1 MSDSYNIK
9 IGVDATNGQRGVK
22 AFTTDL
28 NNAMKVLK
36 AFDQRS
42 KSAFDSLSKLG
53 NANLSGL
60 SKTVRGTAQA
70 IETLNR
76 VKLSKS
82 LVNNLQMLQRT
93 LANFR
98 FNADALKKVPEAMAA
113 LSKAKIDTR
122 FVGLLNEVKAA
133 LKGFRGPPPEVDKWR
148 TVLTSLAK
156 VSIAASMP
164 QRVTALSGAL
174 KGFKGPS
181 ASALKFPAFIKQIAG
196 LRITPTLAA
205 NLNALRAASAGFQ
218 GPSAAAVKNLT
229 ALLHAMSSAA
239 PAQINAVAAALSRL
253 NGLNLNVGRSVGNA
267 GRAGSSA
274 MAGWTRSIGGTIAA
288 SRILDRQM
296 SLTYHA
302 AGLVTTALGSVSVG
316 AVAAGIY
323 DTGSAFIALQRTL
336 STVAT
341 STTEVEDHL
350 KFLTDLAQR
359 MPIDIQAAAES
370 YGKFAVAARLTG
382 VSAADTQ
389 KVFAGFSTA
398 FAAMGVGSENQK
410 YALLALEQMFTKGKV
425 SAEELQQQLG
435 EHLPGA
441 IKLLSDAVGKGTTEF
456 FKMMK
461 AGEITPDYLI
471 KMADGVTERFGPAL
485 EAALN
490 SSQGKIQDMQNA
502 WTEFKKTIFD
512 NGFNAGLGALAAQ
525 FAAVLRSDDMLKF
538 AKSFGQSLG
547 EAMKVLGVLGRMLVE
562 HKDQVKDF
570 LIAFAAT
577 GTLVSFAAAVRS
589 AISPTTLLFAGML
602 GLVKLLQSDSSITT
616 KLLGIGAAVAGLSI
630 YMGAGAVSTAK
641 FTGALLAW
649 TAAAY
654 GAAKG
659 GAWLG
664 KWIGENLGDKMIQ
677 YMPGF
682 SHALADFSKTG
693 LVTGLNGMFGIGD
706 GVAEEAGQ
714 KTGTDYMKSIGDALD
729 PTKVFGS
736 FTDEFNKLKA
746 QADATANGIQNQEL
760 SNEKQINKQRE
771 EEIKLL
777 EQKAKTLTP
786 AAQKLWDEVNALG
799 KASDL
804 YKRQLTYIDEIQKKR
819 GLSDAQAASMKK
831 VLDAQTLDER
841 NPVGALVRDYT
852 AELNAAK
859 ARNGYEQ
866 AVNAAVDAR
875 NDLLKQ
881 GVDLTNEQFKALQD
895 YQIGLAKMNGEIG
908 NGIERWSAK
917 VGDFNDNMQNA
928 IADGLGGL
936 SDEITKFVTGAD
948 ADFAGL
954 ARSILASFV
963 KISLDSMLKDMFGS
977 IGMDGQKNGQSQAEQ
992 ALTKLANIGE
1002 TITTAMTNVYTSGLA
1017 IDGLGLGTGGTGD
1030 MAKSV
1035 ESATSKG
1042 LTNAVTRAPLADI
1055 PGTNV
1060 APKTPLSTDRLPLEK
1075 AVNDNTD
1082 AIKTMAQVQTDA
1094 AKVTAKAA
1102 DVINPARPGSMLDQ
1116 LRKGQTTPEAILSK
1130 NADMGLRGTIAP
1142 TGKPLEVT
1150 VTKPSGQA
1158 LNGNDAVAAMKT
1170 ANILPTAQAVA
1181 KATPAYAGGGDGL
1194 LGNAAGTGTYKEVG
1208 NFVSRGADNVDS
1220 RLRDILKTAAQ
1231 RSGLQVSAYSG
1242 QRYSGHGE
1250 HTRGLATDVQLM
1262 DPKTGKIY
1270 GSAAGGGMYQ
1280 NAEQFRVNEQFA
1292 QTARQVQM
1300 EKYPELAKDFRWG
1313 GYFGGKWGRNPAT
1326 GKDYQYGAGDGMHFD
1341 LGGRGQANNRMGGGS
1356 WAGGLSDQQ
1365 RALLSRQGYNPT
1377 SIGMGSSANTGGK
1390 PVLDPTTTGSIDAL
1404 NQKMASMGQAA
1415 QSAGAPL
1422 EQMKTKL
1429 TETGTNAQTG
1439 AQTVGMANQQ
1449 KTMAEQQMAMSA
1461 QTTGMQVQTAG
1472 INAQTAGPQFLQAG
1486 NSIMSA
1492 GQQAQAAGTSAQSA
1506 TPGLGGFGSGIS
1518 QLLGPLASAIPGLGQ
1533 FGSSIMSLVSSL
1545 FSGGGGGMGGGL
1557 LGGLFSE
1564 GGYSDSPVSRAR
1576 VGAGAFAN
1584 APHFREGTANTSGGM
1599 PAILH
1604 DNEAVI
1610 PLSRGRKI
1618 PVEMP
1623 EGKTPMYGAGAGGS
1637 RGRAPMVFN
1646 FNGVKDADS
1655 FRKSKSQIANDMA
1668 SYQRRANMRDG

>member
-9 IGVDATNGQRGVK
+9 IGVDASNGQRGVK
-22 AFTTDL
+22 TFTGTL
-28 NNAMKVLK
+28 NDAMKTLK
-36 AFDQRS
+36 AFDQRA
-42 KSAFDSLSKLG
+42 KSAFESLSKLG
-53 NANLSGL
+53 TTNLSGL

-76 VKLSKS
+76 VKLSKT

-93 LANFR
+93 LASFR

-113 LSKAKIDTR
+113 LAKAKIDTR

-133 LKGFRGPPPEVDKWR
+133 LKGFRGPPAGLDKWGKA
-148 TVLTSLAK
+148 LS
-156 VSIAASMP
+156 SIGKINIPAPLPA
-164 QRVTALSGAL
+164 RVTALSAAM

-181 ASALKFPAFIKQIAG
+181 SSASKFPAFVKQIAG
-196 LRITPTLAA
+196 LKITPTLAA
-205 NLNALRAASAGFQ
+205 NLNALRTASSGFQ
-218 GPSAAAVKNLT
+218 GPSASAVKNLT
-229 ALLHAMSSAA
+229 ALLHAMSTAA
-239 PAQINAVAAALSRL
+239 PAQINAVAAGLARL
-253 NGLNLNVGRSVGNA
+253 NGLNVNVGRSVGNA
-267 GRAGSSA
+267 GKAGTSA
-274 MAGWTRSIGGTIAA
+274 MASWTRGIGGTIAA

-302 AGLVTTALGSVSVG
+302 AGLLTTALGSVSVG
-316 AVAAGIY
+316 AVAQGIY
-323 DTGSAFIALQRTL
+323 QTGSAFIALQRTL
-336 STVAT
+336 GTVAT
-341 STTEVEDHL
+341 SSTEVEDHL

-359 MPIDIQAAAES
+359 MPIDIQSAAES

-398 FAAMGVGSENQK
+398 FAAMGVGAENQK

-441 IKLLSDAVGKGTTEF
+441 IKLLSDTVGKGTTEF

-471 KMADGVTERFGPAL
+471 KMADGVTNRFGPAL

-525 FAAVLRSDDMLKF
+525 FATVLRSDDMLKF
-538 AKSFGQSLG
+538 AKSFGASLG

-682 SHALADFSKTG
+682 SHALADFSKTD

-706 GVAEEAGQ
+706 SVAEEAGQ
-714 KTGTDYMKSIGDALD
+714 KTGTDYMKSIGNALD
-729 PTKVFGS
+729 PSNLFGG

-799 KASDL
+799 KANDL
-804 YKRQLTYIDEIQKKR
+804 YKNQLTYIDEIQKKR

-831 VLDAQTLDER
+831 VLDAKTLDDR
-841 NPVGALVRDYT
+841 SPVGALVRDYT

-859 ARNGYEQ
+859 ARTGYET

-881 GVDLTNEQFKALQD
+881 GIDLTNEQAQALTD
-895 YQIGLAKMNGEIG
+895 YQVGLAKMNGDIG

-928 IADGLGGL
+928 IADGIGGL
-936 SDEITKFVTGAD
+936 SDEISKFVTGAD

-954 ARSILASFV
+954 ARSILANFV
-963 KISLDSMLKDMFGS
+963 KISLDSMMKDMFGAM
-977 IGMDGQKNGQSQAEQ
+977 GQDGQKNGQSQAEQ
-992 ALTKLANIGE
+992 ALAKLSSIGE

-1017 IDGLGLGTGGTGD
+1017 IDGLGLGATGAD
-1030 MAKSV
+1030 
-1035 ESATSKG
+1035 TSKIADA
-1042 LTNAVTRAPLADI
+1042 TTKSISNAVTRAPLADI
-1055 PGTNV
+1055 PG
-1060 APKTPLSTDRLPLEK
+1060 AKTLPNGPLSTDRLPLEK
-1075 AVNDNTD
+1075 AVSANTD
-1082 AIKTMAQVQTDA
+1082 AIKTMASAQVSATKA
-1094 AKVTAKAA
+1094 TTSAA

-1116 LRKGQTTPEAILSK
+1116 MRKGETTSAQINAARPGSMLDQLRKGEITSDQIVIKNTNNT
-1130 NADMGLRGTIAP
+1130 NADLGLRGAQP
-1142 TGKPLEVT
+1142 
-1150 VTKPSGQA
+1150 
-1158 LNGNDAVAAMKT
+1158 
-1170 ANILPTAQAVA
+1170 LPTSQAMA
-1181 KATPAYAGGGDGL
+1181 KAAPAYAGGGGGL

-1220 RLRDILKTAAQ
+1220 RLRDILGTAAK
-1231 RSGLQVSAYSG
+1231 RSGLQVEAYSG

-1250 HTRGLATDVQLM
+1250 HTRGLATDVKLT
-1262 DPKTGKIY
+1262 DPLTGKSY

-1326 GKDYQYGAGDGMHFD
+1326 GKDYQYGAGDGMHYD
-1341 LGGRGQANNRMGGGS
+1341 LGGRGQAGNRMGGGS

-1365 RALLSRQGYNPT
+1365 RALLARQGYNPT
-1377 SIGMGSSANTGGK
+1377 SIGMGSSANSAGK
-1390 PVLDPTTTGSIDAL
+1390 PALDPTTTNSIDAL
-1404 NQKMASMGQAA
+1404 NAKMSTMGQAA
-1415 QSAGAPL
+1415 QAAGAPL

-1429 TETGTNAQTG
+1429 AETGTNAQTG

-1449 KTMAEQQMAMSA
+1449 KTMADQQMAMSA
-1461 QTTGMQVQTAG
+1461 QTAGVQV
-1472 INAQTAGPQFLQAG
+1472 
-1486 NSIMSA
+1486 
-1492 GQQAQAAGTSAQSA
+1492 
-1506 TPGLGGFGSGIS
+1506 
-1518 QLLGPLASAIPGLGQ
+1518 
-1533 FGSSIMSLVSSL
+1533 
-1545 FSGGGGGMGGGL
+1545 
-1557 LGGLFSE
+1557 
-1564 GGYSDSPVSRAR
+1564 
-1576 VGAGAFAN
+1576 
-1584 APHFREGTANTSGGM
+1584 
-1599 PAILH
+1599 
-1604 DNEAVI
+1604 
-1610 PLSRGRKI
+1610 
-1618 PVEMP
+1618 
-1623 EGKTPMYGAGAGGS
+1623 
-1637 RGRAPMVFN
+1637 
-1646 FNGVKDADS
+1646 
-1655 FRKSKSQIANDMA
+1655 
-1668 SYQRRANMRDG
+1668 

>member
-9 IGVDATNGQRGVK
+9 IGVDASGGQRGVK
-22 AFTTDL
+22 QFSSAISD
-28 NNAMKVLK
+28 AMRILK
-36 AFDQRS
+36 AFDQQS
-42 KSAFDSLSKLG
+42 KSAFETLSKLG
-53 NANLSGL
+53 SANMSGL

-98 FNADALKKVPEAMAA
+98 FNADALKKVPEAMTA

-133 LKGFRGPPPEVDKWR
+133 LKGFRGPPAGVDKWR
-148 TVLTSLAK
+148 AVLSSLAK
-156 VSIAASMP
+156 ISIAASLP
-164 QRVTALSGAL
+164 ARVTSLSAAM

-181 ASALKFPAFIKQIAG
+181 ASALKFPTFIKQLAG
-196 LRITPTLAA
+196 LRITPALAQ
-205 NLNALRAASAGFQ
+205 NLNALRLASAGFQ
-218 GPSAAAVKNLT
+218 GPSASAVKNLT
-229 ALLHAMSSAA
+229 ALLHAMSTAT
-239 PAQINAVAAALSRL
+239 PGQINAVAAALTRL
-253 NGLNLNVGRSVGNA
+253 HGLNLNVGRSMGNA
-267 GRAGSSA
+267 GRAGQSA
-274 MAGWTRSIGGTIAA
+274 MAGWTRGIGGTIAA

-302 AGLVTTALGSVSVG
+302 AGLLTTALGTVSVG
-316 AVAAGIY
+316 AVAQGIY
-323 DTGSAFIALQRTL
+323 QTGSAFIALQRTL

-350 KFLTDLAQR
+350 KFLNDLATR

-398 FAAMGVGSENQK
+398 FAAMGVGAENQK
-410 YALLALEQMFTKGKV
+410 YALLALEQMFTKGKI

-441 IKLLSDAVGKGTTEF
+441 IKLLSDTVGKGTTEF

-471 KMADGVTERFGPAL
+471 KMADGVTQRFGPAL

-538 AKSFGQSLG
+538 AKSFGASLG

-616 KLLGIGAAVAGLSI
+616 KLLGIGAAVAGLAI
-630 YMGAGAVSTAK
+630 YMGAGAVATAK
-641 FTGALLAW
+641 FTGALLGW

-682 SHALADFSKTG
+682 SKALADFSKTD
-693 LVTGLNGMFGIGD
+693 LVTGLNGVFGIGD
-706 GVAEEAGQ
+706 DVAGQ
-714 KTGTDYMKSIGDALD
+714 AGEQTGSTYMKSIGDALD
-729 PTKVFGS
+729 PTKIFGS
-736 FTDEFNKLKA
+736 FSDEFNKLKA
-746 QADATANGIQNQEL
+746 QADAVANGIQGQEL

-771 EEIKLL
+771 EELKLL

-786 AAQKLWDEVNALG
+786 AAQKLWDEVNAIG
-799 KASDL
+799 KANDL
-804 YKRQLTYIDEIQKKR
+804 YKSQLTYIDEIQKKR

-831 VLDAQTLDER
+831 VLDAKTLDDR
-841 NPVGALVRDYT
+841 SPVGAMVRDYRV
-852 AELNAAK
+852 ELNAAK
-859 ARNGYEQ
+859 ARTGYEK
-866 AVNAAVDAR
+866 AVNDAVAAR

-881 GVDLTNEQFKALQD
+881 GIDLTDEQAKALTD
-895 YQIGLAKMNGEIG
+895 YQVGLAKMNGEIG

-928 IADGLGGL
+928 IADGIGGL
-936 SDEITKFVTGAD
+936 SDEITNFVTGAD

-963 KISLDSMLKDMFGS
+963 KISLDSVLKDMFGA
-977 IGMDGQKNGQSQAEQ
+977 IGMDGQKNGASQADQ
-992 ALTKLANIGE
+992 ALAKLANIGE
-1002 TITTAMTNVYTSGLA
+1002 NITTAMTNVYTSGLA
-1017 IDGLGLGTGGTGD
+1017 IDGLGLGATGSD
-1030 MAKSV
+1030 AKSI
-1035 ESATSKG
+1035 EEAATKG
-1042 LTNAVTRAPLADI
+1042 ISNAVTRAPLADI
-1055 PGTNV
+1055 PGSKVLPNG
-1060 APKTPLSTDRLPLEK
+1060 PLSTDRLPLEK
-1075 AVNDNTD
+1075 ALGDNTS
-1082 AIKTMAQVQTDA
+1082 AIQTMAKAQVDA
-1094 AKVTAKAA
+1094 SKATTSA
-1102 DVINPARPGSMLDQ
+1102 ANVINPARPGSMLDQ
-1116 LRKGQTTPEAILSK
+1116 LRKGETTSAQISAARPGSMLDQLRKGEITPDKVTIKTA
-1130 NADMGLRGTIAP
+1130 NAADLGLRGGLP
-1142 TGKPLEVT
+1142 
-1150 VTKPSGQA
+1150 
-1158 LNGNDAVAAMKT
+1158 
-1170 ANILPTAQAVA
+1170 LPTSQAMA
-1181 KATPAYAGGGDGL
+1181 KAVPAFAGGGGGGL
-1194 LGNAAGTGTYKEVG
+1194 LGNAAGSGSYKEVG
-1208 NFVSRGADNVDS
+1208 NFVSRGADNVDA
-1220 RLRDILKTAAQ
+1220 RLRDILSTAAK
-1231 RSGLQVSAYSG
+1231 RSGLNVEAYSG
-1242 QRYSGHGE
+1242 QRYAGHGE
-1250 HTRGLATDVQLM
+1250 HTRGLATDVKLT
-1262 DPKTGKIY
+1262 DPLTGKSY
-1270 GSAAGGGMYQ
+1270 GSAPGGGMYQ

-1300 EKYPELAKDFRWG
+1300 EKYPELSKDFRWG
-1313 GYFGGKWGRNPAT
+1313 GYFGGKWGKNPAT
-1326 GKDYQYGAGDGMHFD
+1326 GKDYKYGAGDGMHYD
-1341 LGGRGQANNRMGGGS
+1341 LGGDGLPNNKMGGGS

-1365 RALLSRQGYNPT
+1365 RALLGRQGYNPT
-1377 SIGMGSSANTGGK
+1377 SVGMGSSANSIGK
-1390 PVLDPTTTGSIDAL
+1390 PQLDPTTTNSIDAL
-1404 NQKMASMGQAA
+1404 NAKMTSMGQAA
-1415 QSAGAPL
+1415 QTAGAPL

-1429 TETGTNAQTG
+1429 SETGTNAQTG

-1449 KTMAEQQMAMSA
+1449 KTMADQQMAMSA
-1461 QTTGMQVQTAG
+1461 QTTGIQVQTAG
-1472 INAQTAGPQFLQAG
+1472 MNAQMAGPQFQTAGQSIAQAG
-1486 NSIMSA
+1486 QSAASA
-1492 GQQAQAAGTSAQSA
+1492 GQTAQSA
-1506 TPGLGGFGSGIS
+1506 GSGLGDFGSGIS
-1518 QLLGPLASAIPGLGQ
+1518 GLLGPLSSAIPGLGQ
-1533 FGSSIMSLVSSL
+1533 FGGMIMQLASSL
-1545 FSGGGGGMGGGL
+1545 LSGGGGGGGGLGGL

-1576 VGAGAFAN
+1576 VGAGSFAN
-1584 APHFREGTANTSGGM
+1584 APHFREGTTNTSGGM

-1618 PVEMP
+1618 PVDMP
-1623 EGKTPMYGAGAGGS
+1623 QEKTPMYGSGAGGS
-1637 RGRAPMVFN
+1637 RARGAMVFN

-1655 FRKSKSQIANDMA
+1655 FRRSKSQIANDLG
-1668 SYQRRANMRDG
+1668 SKVRRAQMRDS